1 MFDRVLKAP
10 LNSIIVL
17 HKHVTSNN
25 LSSKISKSKINVR
38 KKVDDLESNVIS
50 LESDHNS
57 LEQYGGR
64 NNIEICGILGSFP
77 DQNLERKVIKI
88 LDGIDFSVSTNDI
101 EACYRMGSSV
111 NDSRRIITRFTNIK
125 FAEKAFLNRSKLRKI
140 TSTSL
145 NYSIFTNENLTLR
158 NNKIAFLFRK
168 LKRAD
173 HIEKTFTRNG
183 TVHASIPDIQ
193 RRKVLKIHHLK
204 DLFNIFPVPDFCENI
219 TEDEQNDSL
228 QSSF

>member
-1 MFDRVLKAP
+1 MFDRVLNAP

-101 EACYRMGSSV
+101 EVCYRMVSSV
-111 NDSRRIITRFTNIK
+111 NNSRRIITRFTNRK

-140 TSTSL
+140 TSASL
-145 NYSIFTNENLTLR
+145 NYNIFTNENLTLR
-158 NNKIAFLFRK
+158 NSKIAFLFRK

>member
-25 LSSKISKSKINVR
+25 VSTKISKSKINVR
-38 KKVDDLESNVIS
+38 KKVNDLESKVIS

-57 LEQYGGR
+57 LEQYGGM

-88 LDGIDFSVSTNDI
+88 LAGIDFSVSTNDI
-101 EACYRMGSSV
+101 EVCYRMGSSV

-125 FAEKAFLNRSKLRKI
+125 FEEKAFLNRSKLRKI

-158 NNKIAFLFRK
+158 NSKIAFLFRK

>member
-1 MFDRVLKAP
+1 MFDRVLNAP

-17 HKHVTSNN
+17 HKPVTKNN

-38 KKVDDLESNVIS
+38 KKVNDLESKVIS
-50 LESDHNS
+50 RESDHNS
-57 LEQYGGR
+57 VEQYGGS
-64 NNIEICGILGSFP
+64 NTIEICGILGSFP

-88 LDGIDFSVSTNDI
+88 LDGIDFSVSNDI
-101 EACYRMGSSV
+101 EACYRMVSSV
-111 NDSRRIITRFTNIK
+111 NNSRRIITRFTNRK

-145 NYSIFTNENLTLR
+145 NYNIFTNENLTLR
-158 NNKIAFLFRK
+158 NRKIAFLFRK

-183 TVHASIPDIQ
+183 TLHVSISDIQ
-193 RRKVLKIHHLK
+193 RGKVLKIYHLK
-204 DLFNIFPVPDFCENI
+204 DLFNLFPVPDFCENI
-219 TEDEQNDSL
+219 TENEQNDSL

>member
-1 MFDRVLKAP
+1 MFDRVLNAP

-64 NNIEICGILGSFP
+64 NNIEICGILGSFL
-77 DQNLERKVIKI
+77 DQNLELKVTKI
-88 LDGIDFSVSTNDI
+88 LDGIDFSVSANDI

-111 NDSRRIITRFTNIK
+111 NNSRII
-125 FAEKAFLNRSKLRKI
+125 
-140 TSTSL
+140 
-145 NYSIFTNENLTLR
+145 
-158 NNKIAFLFRK
+158 
-168 LKRAD
+168 
-173 HIEKTFTRNG
+173 
-183 TVHASIPDIQ
+183 
-193 RRKVLKIHHLK
+193 
-204 DLFNIFPVPDFCENI
+204 
-219 TEDEQNDSL
+219 
-228 QSSF
+228 